1 MYPPLEVTTVVDDEG
16 VVVVLVVVV
25 LVVAVLVLVLVVV
38 VGVGAAAPGARAG
51 YVVVVGGAA
60 GLETVVLGGAAS
72 RARLA
77 TNKPAA
83 RPTATTAAI
92 VPVNILDRTATMM
105 VGNGRRRQTPASAS
119 EPGQTSPVKA
129 GRKNRQ

>member
-1 MYPPLEVTTVVDDEG
+1 MYPPREVTTVVADVG
-16 VVVVLVVVV
+16 VVVVVVVLVV
-25 LVVAVLVLVLVVV
+25 LVLLLV
-38 VGVGAAAPGARAG
+38 VGAAAPGARAG
-51 YVVVVGGAA
+51 LVVVVGGAA
-60 GLETVVLGGAAS
+60 GLATVLGGAAS
-72 RARLA
+72 PARLA